1 MAVSAGQTITFNQAT
16 YAIDPPSRP
25 TDTPPT
31 GLVVTDTVLKV
42 GGVKNAGY
50 LLQNFGNTTVTNLKL
65 NGENAVASGLNISV
79 RGPNDATTATA
90 TTSLFNFGTTND
102 TLIIGSSLTNTA
114 NMGNGNDSVTVNY
127 LSSGDTFNLGTGADK
142 VVFGGN
148 ILNTT
153 VNLGGNDSSIDRVL
167 LSQSASNTI
176 GGISGL
182 KITGAEAGDVLF
194 IGTTQYNY
202 QSSTGTGSIW
212 VNSTN
217 PSDTK
222 NYS

>member
-1 MAVSAGQTITFNQAT
+1 MVASAGQTITFNQAT
-16 YAIDPPSRP
+16 YAIDAPSRP

-31 GLVVTDTVLKV
+31 GLVVTDTVFKV

-50 LLQNFGNTTVTNLKL
+50 LLQNFGNTTVTDLKL
-65 NGENAVASGLNISV
+65 NGENSVASGLNISV

-114 NMGNGNDSVTVNY
+114 NMGTGNDSVTVNY
-127 LSSGDTFNLGTGADK
+127 LSSGDTFNLGSGSDK

-148 ILNTT
+148 ITNTI
-153 VNLGGNDSSIDRVL
+153 VNLGGSDSSVDRVL
-167 LSQSASNTI
+167 LSQSASNSS
-176 GGISGL
+176 GINGL
-182 KITGAEAGDVLF
+182 RITGAEAGDLLF